1 MLGVPSG
8 SIMENDGCFLPIEAH
23 GLKVIS
29 IAELGGIT
37 NLPDRDPT
45 GRSSL
50 NMCALTDADGTLLH
64 NPEFSEILHAAQ
76 EDIRR

>member
-1 MLGVPSG
+1 MQTECGKRTSKKGPTFG
-8 SIMENDGCFLPIEAH
+8 EAQYADA
-23 GLKVIS
+23 S

-50 NMCALTDADGTLLH
+50 NHMAMTDAKGTLMA
-64 NPEFSEILHAAQ
+64 NPKHQHILGPAQ
-76 EDIRR
+76 EDIRRK

>member
-1 MLGVPSG
+1 MQTECGKKTSKKGPTFG
-8 SIMENDGCFLPIEAH
+8 EAQYAD
-23 GLKVIS
+23 VS

>member
-1 MLGVPSG
+1 MQTECGKRASKKGPTFG
-8 SIMENDGCFLPIEAH
+8 EAQYADA
-23 GLKVIS
+23 S